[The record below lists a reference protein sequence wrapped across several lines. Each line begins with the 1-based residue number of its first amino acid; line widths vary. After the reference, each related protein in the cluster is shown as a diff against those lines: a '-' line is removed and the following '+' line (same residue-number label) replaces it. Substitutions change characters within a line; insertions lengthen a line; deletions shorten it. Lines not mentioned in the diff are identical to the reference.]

1 MIEKEPY
8 CALFLSCGLGKTVTT
23 LTAIL
28 DLLEGCVISKV
39 LVIAPKR
46 VTQVTW
52 RDEINN
58 WNHLKGLRLSI
69 IDGTADQR
77 RAAMMADADIYAVSR
92 DNITWL
98 IQEYGG
104 VRIPFD
110 MVVIDELTSF
120 KNHASK
126 RFKALRKV
134 RKFIPR
140 VVGLTGTPSP
150 NGLID
155 LWSQMYLI
163 DEGQRLGKSIGR
175 YRDEFFT
182 VGQRNGDIVYSYIP
196 KSPAEETEQKIS
208 TRISDICLSMS
219 AEDYLK
225 MPDKIMIYDNV
236 EMDEKDYRRYKEF
249 ERERILELIDSDEPL
264 SAASAAAL
272 SNKLQ
277 QFANGAVYDSER
289 NVMQVHDQKIEK
301 LKELVEAA
309 NGNPVLIAYSF
320 KHDLDKI
327 TEALKEYK
335 PVKLQTPADVQR
347 WNEGKI
353 QVLITHPASCGHG
366 LNLQKGG
373 NTIIWYGNTWSLEL
387 YLQFNARLYRQGQ
400 KKPVYIHHIVTKGT
414 VDEKIIRSLG
424 GKKDTQDG
432 LMNCIKEL
440 MEYYSKTK
448 KI

>member
-1 MIEKEPY
+1 M
-8 CALFLSCGLGKTVTT
+8 T
-23 LTAIL
+23 
-28 DLLEGCVISKV
+28 
-39 LVIAPKR
+39 
-46 VTQVTW
+46 
-52 RDEINN
+52 
-58 WNHLKGLRLSI
+58 
-69 IDGTADQR
+69 
-77 RAAMMADADIYAVSR
+77 
-92 DNITWL
+92 
-98 IQEYGG
+98 
-104 VRIPFD
+104 
-110 MVVIDELTSF
+110 
-120 KNHASK
+120 
-126 RFKALRKV
+126 
-134 RKFIPR
+134 
-140 VVGLTGTPSP
+140 
-150 NGLID
+150 
-155 LWSQMYLI
+155 
-163 DEGQRLGKSIGR
+163 
-175 YRDEFFT
+175 
-182 VGQRNGDIVYSYIP
+182 
-196 KSPAEETEQKIS
+196 
-208 TRISDICLSMS
+208 

-236 EMDEKDYRRYKEF
+236 DMDYKDFKRYKEF

-309 NGNPVLIAYSF
+309 NGNSVLVAYSF

-335 PVKLQTPADVQR
+335 PVKLQTPADMQR

-353 QVLITHPASCGHG
+353 QVLITHPASAGLG

-373 NTIIWYGNTWSLEL
+373 NIIIWYGNTWSLEL